1 MIKIE
6 VFDNDDGYIE
16 EETLESHEVLAL
28 ALNDWSMSEIAS
40 VSILKIND
48 KSFNVGEWKSKFPL
62 AKAMLDNFWKRRTG
76 DST

>member
-6 VFDNDDGYIE
+6 VFNNDYGYIE
-16 EETLESHEVLAL
+16 EETLDIHEVLAL
-28 ALNDWSMSEIAS
+28 ALNDCSMPEIAS
-40 VSILKIND
+40 VSILKINY

-76 DST
+76 DSP